1 MNFQADEIIMH
12 EGDAGEAMYIM
23 CDGSVAITK
32 RLTLELSEEA
42 PREKTMIRFRAEQGV
57 ILGEMALIES
67 DVRSATVTALTP
79 CLMLELT
86 KEKFYLLLEQY
97 PEIGVKIL
105 LRLAQSL
112 SQRLRKSQQRTRQS
126 HHRPGHR
133 PGILKTG
140 SKLRQGTGGIDADQ
154 HHSYY
159 FFLHPAKN
167 ADSSCLSYRPVIY
180 FFNDIYSLTVFHI
193 SLTSHFESFF
203 WHIHCKFLFLVSTFI
218 WCYNNLYP
226 SGTTSQS
233 LFNGDRK
240 VFPWQ
245 NINTNSSASRSP

>member
-1 MNFQADEIIMH
+1 MITVTLAYLEYVKKNHLLKDLSEPELQLILEATTPCDFQADEIIMH

-86 KEKFYLLLEQY
+86 KEKFYLLLKQY
-97 PEIGVKIL
+97 PEVGVKIL

-112 SQRLRKSQQRTRQS
+112 SQRLRKASDELVKVTTALA
-126 HHRPGHR
+126 
-133 PGILKTG
+133 IAL
-140 SKLRQGTGGIDADQ
+140 
-154 HHSYY
+154 
-159 FFLHPAKN
+159 
-167 ADSSCLSYRPVIY
+167 
-180 FFNDIYSLTVFHI
+180 
-193 SLTSHFESFF
+193 ES
-203 WHIHCKFLFLVSTFI
+203 
-218 WCYNNLYP
+218 
-226 SGTTSQS
+226 
-233 LFNGDRK
+233 
-240 VFPWQ
+240 
-245 NINTNSSASRSP
+245 